1 MADTRP
7 RLFDS
12 HAHLVSNDDA
22 RYPRNPFKLT
32 GGGGHALRAP
42 FGPGTIGIPGGQHGP
57 NPVNEKPTAEQMH
70 KWMGELNVVSIAAVQ
85 KGMIYGTDN
94 SYIVDAA
101 DLFPDEMRAIVI
113 LDPEEEKT
121 LPEIRAGA
129 GRGIV
134 GVRYFP
140 VNVDDKVAWF
150 SSDKS
155 VAVWALC
162 DELGLAVDLEGP
174 PFDAD
179 ELIPVVE
186 SMADRFPKTPIVLDH
201 LFMPDVTQPNFG
213 IDSRFDGFAARK
225 NIYYKWTSL
234 IMDTTRE
241 QGVAVEQVLRR
252 AVDFYGADQI
262 MWGSDIGTSSGTY
275 HEMVQR
281 AIDSTALLND
291 EERRKVLHDTGR
303 RVLMKWNG
311 VD

>member
-1 MADTRP
+1 
-7 RLFDS
+7 
-12 HAHLVSNDDA
+12 
-22 RYPRNPFKLT
+22 
-32 GGGGHALRAP
+32 
-42 FGPGTIGIPGGQHGP
+42 
-57 NPVNEKPTAEQMH
+57 
-70 KWMGELNVVSIAAVQ
+70 MGELNVVSIAAVQ